1 MCVYHQMSTYKPLI
15 INIYTFPKKNVVF
28 PFQYNLFY
36 FSFYFS
42 FLKPWNWHVSLSFKP
57 LSLYCWHLSSLL
69 WTKKSISWNFNWT
82 MISLLKNL
90 FVLSLLFPQI
100 VLSPNQRINLLM
112 NYSIH
117 SKLNIKYK
125 TLFIII
131 LFFIE
136 LIWIS

>member
-28 PFQYNLFY
+28 PFQYNSFY

-69 WTKKSISWNFNWT
+69 WTKILISWNSNWT

-125 TLFIII
+125 TLFISYYF
-131 LFFIE
+131 L
-136 LIWIS
+136 